1 MLMDS
6 VLDFFDIFIPA
17 RSTAAAVVALLR
29 GRAYVPFT
37 RLRHYGGPMRPGV
50 AGLRIIFRVA

>member
-1 MLMDS
+1 MDS
-6 VLDFFDIFIPA
+6 VLNFFDIFIPA
-17 RSTAAAVVALLR
+17 GSAAAAVVALLR

-50 AGLRIIFRVA
+50 AGLRIILGVA